1 MKQASMGLIG
11 LAVMGANLARNLA
24 RNKIHTLVYNRTAS
38 KTEAFL
44 QQFGNEYLTGSTDL
58 ADFCARLTKPR
69 RILLM
74 VKAGEPVDQMIAQL
88 LPHLSPEDI
97 VIDGGNSFYQ
107 DTRRRTKELEAR
119 GIHFVGMGIS
129 GGEEGALH
137 GPSLMPG
144 GSDASYEA
152 LEPILQAIA
161 AKAEGGP
168 CVAHIGPDGAGHYVK
183 MVHNGIEYADMQLIA
198 DVYSIMKNVLR
209 MDHQEMKA
217 LWEEWG
223 RGRLSSYLVDITAKI
238 MDRRD
243 EKTGRPLLECVLD
256 EAGQKGTGKWTGMS
270 ALDLGVPVP
279 TIAEAVFARCLSSC
293 RPMRL
298 KASRIL
304 GTEAVPEPFSLDRKK
319 QVLEDL
325 ENALYASKICAYA
338 QGFAL
343 MAAAAEEYHWT
354 LHFPDIAKIWRNGC
368 IIRAAFLNTLSD
380 IYSRNPGLENLILD
394 DHFSRLLK
402 EARPGWGRTVSLAQA
417 AGTAVPG
424 LASALEYFDMC
435 RTEYTS
441 ANLIQAQ
448 RDFFGAHTYRRRD
461 EDGVFHTEW
470 EKA

>member
-129 GGEEGALH
+129 GGE
-137 GPSLMPG
+137 
-144 GSDASYEA
+144 
-152 LEPILQAIA
+152 
-161 AKAEGGP
+161 
-168 CVAHIGPDGAGHYVK
+168 IGPDGAGHYVK

-243 EKTGRPLLECVLD
+243 EKTDRPLLECVLD

-461 EDGVFHTEW
+461 EAGVFHTEW

>member
-161 AKAEGGP
+161 AKAEGGS

-304 GTEAVPEPFSLDRKK
+304 GTEAVPEPFSR
-319 QVLEDL
+319 
-325 ENALYASKICAYA
+325 
-338 QGFAL
+338 
-343 MAAAAEEYHWT
+343 
-354 LHFPDIAKIWRNGC
+354 
-368 IIRAAFLNTLSD
+368 IRSLSGKRSFRQAGVPFLKTC
-380 IYSRNPGLENLILD
+380 
-394 DHFSRLLK
+394 
-402 EARPGWGRTVSLAQA
+402 
-417 AGTAVPG
+417 
-424 LASALEYFDMC
+424 SA
-435 RTEYTS
+435 
-441 ANLIQAQ
+441 
-448 RDFFGAHTYRRRD
+448 AHT
-461 EDGVFHTEW
+461 
-470 EKA
+470 AM